1 MRLNELDQKNT
12 AQKAL
17 KENFDISIDTT
28 KLSRGQT
35 RAMIDKVNRL
45 IKEAKAKPDFY
56 SNEKSP
62 TFMKL
67 VFLGQALA
75 EHYNSTR
82 EAKIVI
88 ENTEV
93 EKSQVILAAQDM
105 VDSLQKMIEEVN
117 DMLVKEL
124 PALTD
129 SIQSEIGVN
138 EAQAFNQSASEA
150 LTTLNQTLSQSKQ
163 SVQGAMN
170 AMTGQGGD
178 PSALGAAPTG
188 GEEMAVTDV
197 AATAGPGGEE
207 VAGAEMSADM
217 PVGDAGAELPAEE
230 PEEEP
235 AGGVGREKR

>member
-1 MRLNELDQKNT
+1 MWDLTMRLNDLDKNNT
-12 AQKAL
+12 AAQAL
-17 KENFDISIDTT
+17 KANFDFNFDTSRLDRSQT
-28 KLSRGQT
+28 KTMLDR
-35 RAMIDKVNRL
+35 VNGL

-56 SNEKSP
+56 GKQDDPSY
-62 TFMKL
+62 MKL
-67 VFLGQALA
+67 VFMSQALT
-75 EHYNSTR
+75 EHYLTTR
-82 EAKIVI
+82 PAKIVV
-88 ENTEV
+88 ENQEV

-138 EAQAFNQSASEA
+138 EAASFNQSASQA
-150 LTTLNQTLSQSKQ
+150 LATLNQTLSQSKQ

-170 AMTGQGGD
+170 AMTGQGD
-178 PSALGAAPTG
+178 PSALGAPAG

-207 VAGAEMSADM
+207 VAGAEMTADM
-217 PVGDAGAELPAEE
+217 PAGEELPAEE
-230 PEEEP
+230 PEAEP
-235 AGGVGREKR
+235 MGGVGREKR